1 MPEQPA
7 VKTSLE
13 HAYDDALDRLE
24 EAEDRIA
31 DWRKAAIISALI
43 NVGLAVLHILD
54 WIMR

>member
-1 MPEQPA
+1 MPEQQA

-24 EAEDRIA
+24 EAELRIA
-31 DWRKAAIISALI
+31 DWRKVAIVSALI

-54 WIMR
+54 WIM